1 MNDDRM
7 LSPNRSI
14 DAAIKEMLIA
24 FDESSQRRMKKA
36 IRDAGNA
43 AAKYQDENT
52 DAGARHKFR
61 EFIPAYKLNLYGY
74 SLQYDVQIK
83 GKTPDWL
90 DIGSRLM
97 MESLT
102 FERGGTSP
110 FESRV
115 NSGVAEKCTKYSAIA
130 DDHSLSVVVAVYLD
144 FLTSVDFDDCYES
157 RASFRH
163 LFAQYQRL
171 AGILFFTEQSGGST
185 KIGGQPYGFM
195 CLTNEDRLVD
205 HSNWPIRT
213 FDVSVEDG
221 EQQLRVGCA
230 KSARP
235 SS

>member
-61 EFIPAYKLNLYGY
+61 EFIPAYVLNLHGY
-74 SLQYDVQIK
+74 SLQYDVQIN
-83 GKTPDWL
+83 GKTPDWF

-110 FESRV
+110 FKSRV
-115 NSGVAEKCTKYSAIA
+115 SSGVAEKYAKYSAIA
-130 DDHSLSVVVAVYLD
+130 EDHSLSVVVAVYLD

-163 LFAQYQRL
+163 LFAQCQRL
-171 AGILFFTEQSGGST
+171 AGILFFTEQSGDLI
-185 KIGGQPYGFM
+185 IGGQSYGFM

-221 EQQLRVGCA
+221 EQQLRVGRA